1 MELNLGFMDNLK
13 QNRTLGIVIAS
24 LKNKELNVTLI
35 HQFLIQVWVCVIFL
49 PQMEKIGFAKNRAI
63 RDV

>member
-35 HQFLIQVWVCVIFL
+35 HQFLIQVWVCAIFL